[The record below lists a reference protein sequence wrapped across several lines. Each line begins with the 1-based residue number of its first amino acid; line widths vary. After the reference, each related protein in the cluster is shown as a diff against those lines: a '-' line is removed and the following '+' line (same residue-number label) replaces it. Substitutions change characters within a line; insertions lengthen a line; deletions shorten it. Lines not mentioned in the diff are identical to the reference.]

1 MTTSKRSVLAAVAA
15 LGALAGSSLA
25 LGSGGVTGTYTTTI
39 TKSNHLNGKW
49 VLVLGKAGTYT
60 VSQNGNRLVRGTY
73 TATATTITFAPE
85 PASGCTGA
93 GTYSWKRSGRT
104 MTFVVKREPA
114 SCSARAEILGSH
126 RFTQV
131 R

>member
-1 MTTSKRSVLAAVAA
+1 MTTSKRSVLAAAA
-15 LGALAGSSLA
+15 LGALVASSFALA
-25 LGSGGVTGTYTTTI
+25 SGGVVGTYTTTI

-49 VLVLGKAGTYT
+49 VLVLGRAGTYT

-73 TATATTITFAPE
+73 MATANTITFARE

-93 GTYSWKRSGRT
+93 GTYAWKRSGRT